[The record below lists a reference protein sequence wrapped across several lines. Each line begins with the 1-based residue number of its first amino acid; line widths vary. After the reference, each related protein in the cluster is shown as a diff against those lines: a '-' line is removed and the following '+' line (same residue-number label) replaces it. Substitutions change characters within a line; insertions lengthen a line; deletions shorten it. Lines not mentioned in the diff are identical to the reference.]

1 MCRNHQSIR
10 LSKGFTLTELAVVIG
25 LITVLTSLLLPAI
38 AKVRS
43 AANKAV
49 CLSNLRQVGN
59 AWSVYT
65 AENRGH
71 LMDYVWFTPKTP
83 DVAWN
88 GYWPG
93 IMAHYDVRDRSLLC
107 PSASESPFYSRMK
120 VDDKTVNTKGYGTAK
135 LAWSGKFGTNGTA
148 IRLNAQTYRESSY
161 GMNRYLTADGGFDPN
176 TSQLSTTV
184 PLVDVPVF
192 MDAAYVDVRP
202 LNGTPDAPVS
212 SPPNLQGTAI
222 NPGTPEHWNFLI
234 ARHGRGVNV
243 FMADGSARWVILDD
257 MYSLK
262 WKANWTPTRLVL
274 PNS

>member
-1 MCRNHQSIR
+1 MYRDHQSNR

-49 CLSNLRQVGN
+49 CLSNLRQMGN

-71 LMDYVWFTPKTP
+71 LMDYVWTTPRTP

-93 IMAHYDVRDRSLLC
+93 ILAHYDVRDRSLLC
-107 PSASESPFYSRMK
+107 PSASDAPTYSRTK
-120 VDDKTVNTKGYGTAK
+120 LGNTRGYGTAR
-135 LAWSGKFGTNGTA
+135 LAWTGKFAANGTA

-161 GMNRYLTADGGFDPN
+161 GMNRYLTADGGFEPN
-176 TSQLSTTV
+176 CSQLSTTV
-184 PLVDVPVF
+184 PLADVPVF

-202 LNGTPDAPVS
+202 LNGAADAPVS
-212 SPPNLQGTAI
+212 SPPDLQGTAI
-222 NPGTPEHWNFLI
+222 TAGTPEHWNFLI
-234 ARHGRGVNV
+234 ARHGRGINV
-243 FMADGSARWVILDD
+243 FMADGSARWVMLDD

-262 WKANWTPTRLVL
+262 WKANWTSMHLVL